1 MRLDKLRA
9 SCKDGLSASCS
20 IPTMNIK
27 SLLITIV
34 VAFITISV
42 TDFLI
47 HQVWLSATY
56 AETKHLWRPEAEMM
70 AKMPLMMLGQL
81 LLATAFSL
89 IFAACVAE
97 KRCLSCTLKF
107 SFCLAL
113 ISVAGQMMMY
123 AVQPF
128 PGSLVVKWCVAI
140 TAQVMLLGLVV
151 HKVYRVPVK

>member
-1 MRLDKLRA
+1 
-9 SCKDGLSASCS
+9 
-20 IPTMNIK
+20 MNIK
-27 SLLITIV
+27 SLLITIL
-34 VAFITISV
+34 VAFVTLWL

-47 HQVWLSATY
+47 HQVWLSSVY

-81 LLATAFSL
+81 LAATAFSL

-113 ISVAGQMMMY
+113 FSTAGQMMMY
-123 AVQPF
+123 SVQPI
-128 PGSLVVKWCVAI
+128 PGSLVIKWSVAI
-140 TAQVMLLGLVV
+140 TAQMLLLGFIV
-151 HKVYRVPVK
+151 HKVYKLPAR

>member
-1 MRLDKLRA
+1 
-9 SCKDGLSASCS
+9 
-20 IPTMNIK
+20 MNTK

-34 VAFITISV
+34 VAFITIAV

-70 AKMPLMMLGQL
+70 TKMPLMMLGQL
-81 LLATAFSL
+81 IIAAAFSL

-113 ISVAGQMMMY
+113 ISCAGQMMMY
-123 AVQPF
+123 AVQPI

-140 TAQVMLLGLVV
+140 TAQLQLLGFLV
-151 HKVYRVPVK
+151 HKVYKLPAKSAS